1 MAQIKYASDTTLQA
15 LATKIKALLGTK
27 VDKKVGWDLSQNDLT
42 NELKGQ
48 YDAAYTHSQAAH
60 APANAEKNT
69 IINIK
74 VNGAQQSIDPTDR
87 FVDITMPTKVSDLNN
102 DSNFQTDT
110 QVSSA
115 ITTALEDYYDKGETD
130 SKIAAAVAAAS
141 HLKRQIVEE
150 LPSTEQDENTI
161 YMVLKAPA
169 GSGNNLYDEYMWL
182 NSAWEKIGDTA
193 VDLTDYIT
201 TSKLTEALAPYAKT
215 ADFVAITSGEID
227 TMFE

>member
-60 APANAEKNT
+60 APADAEKNA

-87 FVDITMPTKVSDLNN
+87 FVDITVPIKVSDLAN
-102 DSNFQTDT
+102 DETFQTDT
-110 QVSSA
+110 EVASA
-115 ITTALEDYYDKGETD
+115 ITVALGDYYNARTTD

-141 HLKRQIVEE
+141 HLKRQIVSE
-150 LPSTEQDENTI
+150 LPGTKQDENTI
-161 YMVLKAPA
+161 YMKLKDPA

-182 NSAWEKIGDTA
+182 NGAWEKIGDTA
-193 VDLTDYIT
+193 VDLADYIT
-201 TSKLTEALAPYAKT
+201 TSKMTEALAPYAKT

>member
-15 LATKIKALLGTK
+15 LATKIKVLLGTK
-27 VDKKVGWDLSQNDLT
+27 VDKKGGWDLSQNDLT
-42 NELKGQ
+42 DKLKGQ

-60 APANAEKNT
+60 APANAEKNA

-74 VNGAQQSIDPTDR
+74 VNGVQQNIDPTGR
-87 FVDITMPTKVSDLNN
+87 FVDITMPTKVGDLTN
-102 DSNFQTDT
+102 DQNFQTDT

-115 ITTALEDYYDKGETD
+115 ITTALENYYNKGETD
-130 SKIAAAVAAAS
+130 SKIAVAVATAS
-141 HLKRQIVEE
+141 HLKRQIVFA
-150 LPSTEQDENTI
+150 LPEQDQDENII

-169 GSGNNLYDEYMWL
+169 GSDNNLYDEYMWL
-182 NSAWEKIGDTA
+182 NGVWEKIGDTA

-201 TSKLTEALAPYAKT
+201 TSKLTETLAPYAKT

-227 TMFE
+227 TMFK